1 MMQLD
6 AYSQW
11 MGIRVLHI
19 DFGTC
24 TLSCTISPEMLNG
37 FGITHGGISY
47 ALADS
52 ALAFASNSHGQQCVS
67 IETSIAHIKPAQLND
82 TLTPN
87 FTPNKKKKK
96 QVALLVLKKTQPP
109 AGLPRVCKHIF
120 LEKKKPCVFFFFCF
134 GAKIGVS

>member
-82 TLTPN
+82 TLTAIC
-87 FTPNKKKKK
+87 TEIQKG
-96 QVALLVLKKTQPP
+96 KTIARYVVEITNQHNELI
-109 AGLPRVCKHIF
+109 ARFNGTVFRS
-120 LEKKKPCVFFFFCF
+120 EKTW
-134 GAKIGVS
+134 

>member
-1 MMQLD
+1 MQQD

-11 MGIRVLHI
+11 MGIRVAHI

-67 IETSIAHIKPAQLND
+67 IETSIAHIKSTQLND
-82 TLTPN
+82 TLTAVC
-87 FTPNKKKKK
+87 TEIQKG
-96 QVALLVLKKTQPP
+96 KTIARYVVEITNQHDELI
-109 AGLPRVCKHIF
+109 ARFNGTVFRS
-120 LEKKKPCVFFFFCF
+120 EKTW
-134 GAKIGVS
+134 

>member
-1 MMQLD
+1 MQLD

-82 TLTPN
+82 TLTAIC
-87 FTPNKKKKK
+87 TEIQKG
-96 QVALLVLKKTQPP
+96 KTIARYVVEITNQHNELI
-109 AGLPRVCKHIF
+109 ARFNGTVFRS
-120 LEKKKPCVFFFFCF
+120 EKTW
-134 GAKIGVS
+134 